1 LVSRLN
7 SRRISDVQR
16 RTRTLVTASAAV
28 LCALG
33 WLAAAGAQ
41 PRRRPPPA
49 EKPEAGAAAAS
60 KDDAGGALSQD
71 GGALSAE
78 PAVRTDWDAA
88 AKLSPLTPSP
98 PEFSQGLPEGGAP
111 PVDYDKLIADV
122 AALRSRVAT
131 LSDGLFRSKLAI
143 ELETDGD
150 RSKITRVSVSVDDGV
165 VFPSASDPQAKN
177 GGAGFHAE
185 DYTPVF
191 EHSIA
196 PGKHA
201 ITVDA
206 DRSDLKDE
214 SFKTSARTRFT
225 VDVPKDLRLLV
236 QIRIEDNSTMGADF
250 PGDRSG
256 KYDLRFRVKAVAK
269 GGK

>member
-1 LVSRLN
+1 M
-7 SRRISDVQR
+7 
-16 RTRTLVTASAAV
+16 
-28 LCALG
+28 CALG
-33 WLAAAGAQ
+33 WLAIASAQ
-41 PRRRPPPA
+41 PKRRPPPA
-49 EKPEAGAAAAS
+49 AAKDEAGAAAAS
-60 KDDAGGALSQD
+60 KDDAGASALVQDSGAL
-71 GGALSAE
+71 APE
-78 PAVRTDWDAA
+78 PAARTDWDAA
-88 AKLSPLTPSP
+88 AKLSPLTPNP

-122 AALRSRVAT
+122 AALRARVAT

-150 RSKITRVSVSVDDGV
+150 RSRITRVTVSVDDGV
-165 VFPSASDPQAKN
+165 VFPSASDPQAKS

-185 DYTPVF
+185 DFTPVF

-206 DRSDLKDE
+206 ERSDVKDE

-236 QIRIEDNSTMGADF
+236 QIRIGDESTMGADF

-256 KYDLRFRVKAVAK
+256 KYDLRFRVKAIAK

>member
-1 LVSRLN
+1 M
-7 SRRISDVQR
+7 QK
-16 RTRTLVTASAAV
+16 RTRTAVTALAAV

-33 WLAAAGAQ
+33 WLAVAGAQ

-49 EKPEAGAAAAS
+49 ASKDEAGASAAS
-60 KDDAGGALSQD
+60 KDDGGALAQD
-71 GGALSAE
+71 AAALPAE
-78 PAVRTDWDAA
+78 PTVRTDWDAS
-88 AKLSPLTPSP
+88 AKMSPLTPNP
-98 PEFSQGLPEGGAP
+98 PEFSQGMPDGGAP

-122 AALRSRVAT
+122 AALRARVAT

-150 RSKITRVSVSVDDGV
+150 RAKITRVSVSVDDGV
-165 VFPSASDPQAKN
+165 VFPSASDPQAKS
-177 GGAGFHAE
+177 GGAGFHAD

-201 ITVDA
+201 ITVEAERA
-206 DRSDLKDE
+206 DTKDE

-236 QIRIEDNSTMGADF
+236 QIRIGDDSTMGADF